1 MARRGKKRKSTG
13 RSKGRRV
20 SGIKLGG
27 DMEMLAGV
35 IGGVIVTRLAK
46 KFIPTTV
53 NEKLVAAVEA
63 AGGGVLAYI
72 SKGGF
77 MKGLGYGI
85 AAGGVQQGLTSF
97 GLITGVGR
105 PIVFAAKPDGG
116 HVAGFRDVPKL
127 GAATSS
133 YPKPGNIG
141 RRRNITPM
149 ALYGGTFG

>member
-1 MARRGKKRKSTG
+1 MARKKKRKSSG

-20 SGIKLGG
+20 GGIKMGA
-27 DMEMLAGV
+27 DMEILAGV
-35 IGGVIVTRLAK
+35 IGGVVLTRFAK

-63 AGGGVLAYI
+63 AGGGVLAYM

-85 AAGGVQQGLTSF
+85 AAGGIQNGLTSF

-105 PIVFAAKPDGG
+105 PIVFSAKPDGG
-116 HVAGFRDVPKL
+116 HVAGYRDVPKL
-127 GAATSS
+127 GAATGSF
-133 YPKPGNIG
+133 PKPGNIG
-141 RRRNITPM
+141 RRRLNPM
-149 ALYGGTFG
+149 ALYGGNFG